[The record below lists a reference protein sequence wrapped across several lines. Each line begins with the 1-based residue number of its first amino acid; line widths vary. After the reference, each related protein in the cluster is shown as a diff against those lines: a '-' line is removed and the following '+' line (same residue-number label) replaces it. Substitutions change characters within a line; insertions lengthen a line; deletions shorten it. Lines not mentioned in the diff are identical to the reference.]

1 MTTPLVKRNLAITAN
16 RLSYWL
22 SKNWIVAFSLL
33 FGLYVVAPFLA
44 PVFMNNGWTGLG
56 HIIYRIYSFLCHQL
70 PERSFFFFGSKTMY
84 SLTEIQLVWQNS
96 TNLLE
101 LRQFIGNSSM
111 GWKVA
116 WSDRMV
122 SMYTSMLLFAW
133 LWWPLRKKL
142 KSLPIWVLILFMLPL
157 VVDGT
162 AHLFSDLA
170 GIEQGFRENNLWL
183 VALTKNAFAA
193 TFYVGN
199 ALGSFNSWMRLITG
213 TLFGIGVVWF
223 LFPYLADSFEYN
235 TREII
240 TKFERSELEL

>member
-1 MTTPLVKRNLAITAN
+1 MTTTSAKRNLAISAN

-22 SKNWIVAFSLL
+22 SRNWIVAFSLI

-44 PVFMNNGWTGLG
+44 PVFMHYNWIGLG
-56 HIIYRIYSFLCHQL
+56 SIIYKIYSFLCHQM

-84 SLTEIQLVWQNS
+84 SLAEIQLVSQNS

-101 LRQFIGNSSM
+101 LRQFIGNTSM

-122 SMYTSMLLFAW
+122 SMYTSMLIFAW
-133 LWWPLRKKL
+133 LWWPLRKRL
-142 KSLPIWVLILFMLPL
+142 KSVPIWGFILLL
-157 VVDGT
+157 VPMAVDGT
-162 AHLFSDLA
+162 THLFSDLA
-170 GIEQGFRENNLWL
+170 GIGQGFRENNLWL
-183 VALTKNAFAA
+183 VALTNNAFEPS
-193 TFYVGN
+193 FYVGN

-223 LFPYLADSFEYN
+223 LFPYLAESFEHN
-235 TREII
+235 NRVIK
-240 TKFERSELEL
+240 TKFERAGLEL